1 MEIDSTPQSQK
12 LAKLRSVSGFLAL
25 PLNLASSSLIKYI
38 LFRAYKTRKVGSQTA
53 TSNDVDYRTLY
64 VTNLAPH
71 CCEKDLINIFGVC
84 GTIESVRCV
93 QFSQFQRSMAT
104 CL

>member
-1 MEIDSTPQSQK
+1 MEVDSTSQSQK
-12 LAKLRSVSGFLAL
+12 DSKLRAISGFLAL
-25 PLNLASSSLIKYI
+25 PINLASSSLIKYL
-38 LFRAYKTRKVGSQTA
+38 LFRAYKTRKSGSQTA

-71 CCEKDLINIFGVC
+71 CCEKDLINLFGVC

-93 QFSQFQRSMAT
+93 
-104 CL
+104 